1 MNPPFLLIRRENRN
15 IRPHNPDRLG
25 DDPAPVGR
33 SRSRSHRP
41 GLGALGPEGTLLKEF
56 SISFPTSTP
65 LTSFSISFSTL
76 TLTSTSITSFR
87 SQDAHAGPRPS
98 AKHASARRPA
108 FGEAGVARGAAEGEG
123 RGLDDGPGA
132 QQSVE
137 GSRGREVLTG
147 RGARVHVLPRR
158 GEEEG
163 NCQAAGDGSGGTSGS
178 GAGNQASGLYF
189 LDKLVEDPMNALL
202 ET

>member
-1 MNPPFLLIRRENRN
+1 M
-15 IRPHNPDRLG
+15 
-25 DDPAPVGR
+25 
-33 SRSRSHRP
+33 
-41 GLGALGPEGTLLKEF
+41 
-56 SISFPTSTP
+56 
-65 LTSFSISFSTL
+65 
-76 TLTSTSITSFR
+76 
-87 SQDAHAGPRPS
+87 
-98 AKHASARRPA
+98 
-108 FGEAGVARGAAEGEG
+108 
-123 RGLDDGPGA
+123 
-132 QQSVE
+132 
-137 GSRGREVLTG
+137 LTG